1 MTDKDEINALKAR
14 VAELE
19 RAAKPP
25 QPFRPEPHQRFDP
38 TANMSMPRSA
48 LQAMVDAVPDSVL
61 ADIVSR
67 GGVPPPS
74 GAGASGQVTA
84 VRGPSGVYPNT
95 SGWREAV
102 PLGPPPGVAACDRL
116 MDEAD
121 RRDRVELVERIAQA
135 QRVEDA
141 ARKLAAEYK
150 P

>member
-25 QPFRPEPHQRFDP
+25 EPFTPEPWQRFDP
-38 TANMSMPRSA
+38 TAGMSMPPSA
-48 LQAMVDAVPDSVL
+48 LRAMADAVPDSVMR
-61 ADIVSR
+61 DIVAH
-67 GGVPPPS
+67 GTIPDPS

-95 SGWREAV
+95 SGWREAT

-116 MDEAD
+116 MDEQD
-121 RRDRVELVERIAQA
+121 RRDRVELVEQLAKTQRI
-135 QRVEDA
+135 EDA
-141 ARKLAAEYK
+141 ARKLAEEK